1 MLQVCGNAHTLWII
15 HVYNEKGINP
25 TVMQCRSSQTSAFV
39 FIIVHIFGDF
49 HMVTINPAISL
60 ETKSTSNV
68 VRVAVPASVH
78 NNLEM
83 IQKVQREILG
93 KLGCLACCSGWDIRF
108 DFQKQFVVD
117 KNMNIKEIAR

>member
-1 MLQVCGNAHTLWII
+1 
-15 HVYNEKGINP
+15 
-25 TVMQCRSSQTSAFV
+25 
-39 FIIVHIFGDF
+39 
-49 HMVTINPAISL
+49 MVTINPTISL
-60 ETKSTSNV
+60 EPKSASNV

-117 KNMNIKEIAR
+117 KNLNIKEITR